1 MYNETV
7 MKNRFIFHSVA
18 QLVSFKAVK
27 IGKTLKAQSEI
38 NPAVHSFTFMLSSKK
53 FNQAGY

>member
-1 MYNETV
+1 
-7 MKNRFIFHSVA
+7 MKNRFIFPSVA

-27 IGKTLKAQSEI
+27 IGRTLKEQSEI
-38 NPAVHSFTFMLSSKK
+38 NPAVHPFTIMLSSKQ